1 MGSTRNG
8 RPVRFGAAARLG
20 ATAALAALSLLG
32 GACTGDGGDGIEVV
46 VGEIDGDAERESLAN
61 DNAYSAAGGRM
72 LGAQHGGDWLDVE
85 YFEALRKGDWVAPD
99 HCWFST
105 RVSMNDTLVSEGF
118 DGPTSDAD
126 REAGDGVL
134 VGSLRTTIPVAA
146 DQPSQAPDLLPP
158 KTTTTAETTTTAD
171 TTTTVEATTP
181 PTDDADPGSAGGAGD
196 DTRSDPTTTT
206 FLDGPTTDE
215 PQTDEPHVEEPATEM
230 WTERD
235 AVLAVAVVYGHDQVI
250 ELSSSDPSVMEGR
263 GLDSQPLDGWNL
275 VQVALDPATAPV
287 DGVDVTLRRVR
298 EDGSETSEQLRI
310 PFGGDGLDLLT
321 EAWRFDLS
329 AVDESCRVP
338 GGDIANTPAAAETDI
353 LGSPVG
359 EAPTLPAPGEQP
371 ADPTAAADQALAS
384 LRAVY
389 DITDVYS
396 TEKRE
401 HIEDPDA
408 YDKIRT
414 ALIANDV
421 VGPYMSNLDPQFRSA
436 VFVSPTEA
444 HILYRVGPSYQ
455 WEIGR
460 VLLIDGRWR
469 VAAGTFC
476 RDLSA
481 AGYTCPGVVKDPAPG
496 PLG

>member
-1 MGSTRNG
+1 MGHTRKR
-8 RPVRFGAAARLG
+8 RPARVGAVTTSLV
-20 ATAALAALSLLG
+20 ALALLG
-32 GACTGDGGDGIEVV
+32 GACTGGDGGGMEVV
-46 VGEIDGDAERESLAN
+46 VGDPDGDAERASLAD
-61 DNAYSAAGGRM
+61 DNAFSAAGGRM
-72 LGAQHGGDWLDVE
+72 AGAQSGVPGGAWLDVE

-105 RVSMNDTLVSEGF
+105 RVSLNDTLVSEGF
-118 DGPTSDAD
+118 DGPSSDAD

-134 VGSLRTTIPVAA
+134 VGSMTSLIAVPTDPAQPIDPAQPTDPAQPIDPAQPTTTLAEAPAVEDPAVEDPA
-146 DQPSQAPDLLPP
+146 QAPDLLPP
-158 KTTTTAETTTTAD
+158 ETTTPAD
-171 TTTTVEATTP
+171 NVGT
-181 PTDDADPGSAGGAGD
+181 G
-196 DTRSDPTTTT
+196 
-206 FLDGPTTDE
+206 
-215 PQTDEPHVEEPATEM
+215 HVESGT
-230 WTERD
+230 WSERD
-235 AVLAVAVVYGHDQVI
+235 AVLAVAVVFGHDQVV
-250 ELSSSDPSVMEGR
+250 ELTSDDPSVIDGHR
-263 GLDSQPLDGWNL
+263 LDSQPLDGWNML
-275 VQVALDPATAPV
+275 SVALDPERAPF
-287 DGVDVTLRRVR
+287 DGVDVILRRVH
-298 EDGSETSEQLRI
+298 EDGTETSEALRI
-310 PFGGDGLDLLT
+310 PLVGGELELLT
-321 EAWRFDLS
+321 ERWHFDLA
-329 AVDESCRVP
+329 AVDGSCAVP
-338 GGDIANTPAAAETDI
+338 GGQIDNTPTPAETDV
-353 LGSPVG
+353 LGSPIG
-359 EAPTLPAPGEQP
+359 EAPQLPPPGEQP

-436 VFVSPTEA
+436 VFVAPTEA
-444 HILYRVGPSYQ
+444 HILYKVGPNYQ

-496 PLG
+496 PIG

>member
-1 MGSTRNG
+1 MRHTRNG
-8 RPVRFGAAARLG
+8 RPVRVGTAIAAI
-20 ATAALAALSLLG
+20 TALSLLG
-32 GACTGDGGDGIEVV
+32 GACTGGDSVDV
-46 VGEIDGDAERESLAN
+46 SVGELDADGARESRAR
-61 DNAYSAAGGRM
+61 DNAYAAAGGRM
-72 LGAQHGGDWLDVE
+72 AGAQHGGGWLDVE
-85 YFEALRKGDWVAPD
+85 YFEALRKGGWVAPD
-99 HCWFST
+99 HCWFAT
-105 RVSMNDTLVSEGF
+105 RVSVSDTLVSDGF

-134 VGSLRTTIPVAA
+134 VGSLQSSIATPATTSPGA
-146 DQPSQAPDLLPP
+146 PGAPDRLPP
-158 KTTTTAETTTTAD
+158 ETTTTSGPADPTD
-171 TTTTVEATTP
+171 TTVPADPTDPTVPADSTDTTVP
-181 PTDDADPGSAGGAGD
+181 ADNVGTGHVETGV
-196 DTRSDPTTTT
+196 DPTTGARGWV
-206 FLDGPTTDE
+206 DRP
-215 PQTDEPHVEEPATEM
+215 
-230 WTERD
+230 
-235 AVLAVAVVYGHDQVI
+235 AVLAVAAVFGHDQVV
-250 ELSSSDPSVMEGR
+250 ELSSDDPSVIEGH
-263 GLDSQPLDGWNL
+263 GLESQPLDGWNL
-275 VQVALDPATAPV
+275 LRVALDPATAPD

-298 EDGSETSEQLRI
+298 EDGTETTEQLRI
-310 PFGGDGLDLLT
+310 PLDGDRLELLT
-321 EAWRFDLS
+321 DAWRFDL
-329 AVDESCRVP
+329 AKVDASCAVP
-338 GGDIANTPAAAETDI
+338 GGEIDNTPAPTETDI

-359 EAPTLPAPGEQP
+359 EAPELPAPGEQP

-396 TEKRE
+396 AEKRG

-408 YDKIRT
+408 YDKIRA

-444 HILYRVGPSYQ
+444 HILYKVGPSYQ

>member
-1 MGSTRNG
+1 MRHTRNG
-8 RPVRFGAAARLG
+8 RSARIGAAV
-20 ATAALAALSLLG
+20 AALAAMSLLG
-32 GACTGDGGDGIEVV
+32 GACTGDDDGGIHLVA
-46 VGEIDGDAERESLAN
+46 GELGDDADRAMLAG
-61 DNAYSAAGGRM
+61 DNAYGAAGGRM
-72 LGAQHGGDWLDVE
+72 DGAQSDDGYLEVE

-105 RVSMNDTLVSEGF
+105 RVSVSDTLVSDGF
-118 DGPTSDAD
+118 NGPGSDVD
-126 REAGDGVL
+126 LDAGDGLL
-134 VGSLRTTIPVAA
+134 VGSIRSSIAGPLPIASEPTTTLT
-146 DQPSQAPDLLPP
+146 QPTETTEAPETTETTETTETPETTQAPETTLANRPLPDEPSHAPDLLPP
-158 KTTTTAETTTTAD
+158 D
-171 TTTTVEATTP
+171 TTTP
-181 PTDDADPGSAGGAGD
+181 ADNVG
-196 DTRSDPTTTT
+196 
-206 FLDGPTTDE
+206 
-215 PQTDEPHVEEPATEM
+215 
-230 WTERD
+230 TERP
-235 AVLAVAVVYGHDQVI
+235 AILAIAVVYGHDQVV
-250 ELSSSDPSVMEGR
+250 ELSSADPSVIEGH
-263 GLDSQPLDGWNL
+263 GLESQPLDGWNL
-275 VQVALDPATAPV
+275 LRVALDADTAPT
-287 DGVDVTLRRVR
+287 DGVDVTLRRVH
-298 EDGSETSEQLRI
+298 ENGTETSEQLRI
-310 PFGGDGLDLLT
+310 PLGGDELELRT

-329 AVDESCRVP
+329 KVDESCAVP
-338 GGDIANTPAAAETDI
+338 SGQVENTPAPTETDI

-371 ADPTAAADQALAS
+371 ADPTAAADQSLAS

-396 TEKRE
+396 AEKRE

-408 YDKIRT
+408 YDQIRR

-444 HILYRVGPSYQ
+444 HILYRVGPTYQ

>member
-8 RPVRFGAAARLG
+8 RPVRCAAS
-20 ATAALAALSLLG
+20 AAVLAALSLLG
-32 GACTGDGGDGIEVV
+32 GACTGDDGGVEVV
-46 VGEIDGDAERESLAN
+46 VGEIDGDAERASLAN
-61 DNAYSAAGGRM
+61 DNAYGAAGGRM

-85 YFEALRKGDWVAPD
+85 YFEALRKGEWVAPD

-134 VGSLRTTIPVAA
+134 VGSMRTTIPVET
-146 DQPSQAPDLLPP
+146 DQPSQAP
-158 KTTTTAETTTTAD
+158 
-171 TTTTVEATTP
+171 
-181 PTDDADPGSAGGAGD
+181 
-196 DTRSDPTTTT
+196 
-206 FLDGPTTDE
+206 
-215 PQTDEPHVEEPATEM
+215 EM
-230 WTERD
+230 WTGRD
-235 AVLAVAVVYGHDQVI
+235 AVLAVAVVFGHDQVV
-250 ELSSSDPSVMEGR
+250 ELSSSDPSVIEGH
-263 GLDSQPLDGWNL
+263 GLESQPLDGWNL
-275 VQVALDPATAPV
+275 LRVALDPATAPA
-287 DGVDVTLRRVR
+287 DGVDVTLRRVH
-298 EDGSETSEQLRI
+298 EDGTETSEQLRI
-310 PFGGDGLDLLT
+310 PLGGDGLDLLT

-329 AVDESCRVP
+329 KVDASCAVP
-338 GGDIANTPAAAETDI
+338 GGEVDNTPTLTETDI
-353 LGSPVG
+353 LGSPIG
-359 EAPTLPAPGEQP
+359 EAPQLPPPGEQP
-371 ADPTAAADQALAS
+371 ADPTAAADEALAS

-396 TEKRE
+396 AEKRE

-444 HILYRVGPSYQ
+444 HILYKVGPNYQ

-496 PLG
+496 PIG

>member
-8 RPVRFGAAARLG
+8 RSLRYGTATRF
-20 ATAALAALSLLG
+20 AALSVVAALSLLG
-32 GACTGDGGDGIEVV
+32 AACTGDGDGVEVV
-46 VGEIDGDAERESLAN
+46 VGELDGDAERASLAN
-61 DNAYSAAGGRM
+61 DNAYGAAGGRM

-85 YFEALRKGDWVAPD
+85 YFEALRKGEWVAPD

-126 REAGDGVL
+126 RDAGEGLL
-134 VGSLRTTIPVAA
+134 VGSVRTTIPVPVDEPA
-146 DQPSQAPDLLPP
+146 SPDPAEEPP
-158 KTTTTAETTTTAD
+158 A
-171 TTTTVEATTP
+171 
-181 PTDDADPGSAGGAGD
+181 
-196 DTRSDPTTTT
+196 
-206 FLDGPTTDE
+206 TDE
-215 PQTDEPHVEEPATEM
+215 PYSEEPYGDL
-230 WTERD
+230 WTDRD
-235 AVLAVAVVYGHDQVI
+235 AVLAIAVVYGHDQVV
-250 ELSSSDPSVMEGR
+250 ELSSTDPSVIEGH
-263 GLDSQPLDGWNL
+263 GLGSQPLDGWNL
-275 VQVALDPATAPV
+275 LRVALDPETAPA
-287 DGVDVTLRRVR
+287 DGVDVTLRRVH

-310 PFGGDGLDLLT
+310 PFGGEGLELLS
-321 EAWRFDLS
+321 EEWRFDLS
-329 AVDESCRVP
+329 KVDESCTVP
-338 GGDIANTPAAAETDI
+338 GGEVDNTPTQVETDI

-359 EAPTLPAPGEQP
+359 EAPTLPTPGDQP

-396 TEKRE
+396 SEKRE

-414 ALIANDV
+414 ALIANDI